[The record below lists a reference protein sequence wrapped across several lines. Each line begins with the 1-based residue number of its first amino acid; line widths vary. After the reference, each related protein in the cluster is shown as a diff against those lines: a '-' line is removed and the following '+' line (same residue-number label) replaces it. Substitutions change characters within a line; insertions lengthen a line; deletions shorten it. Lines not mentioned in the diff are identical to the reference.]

1 MFSNRYLYKLIIPL
15 IIEQVLTVTVGMSD
29 VIMVSSIGESAVSGV
44 SLVDMI
50 NVLIINVFAALATG
64 GAVVSSQFLGE
75 KDRTKACESANQLII
90 VTIFISLIITLFC
103 ILFRKVL
110 LTLVFGKID
119 ADVMNNAIIYFMI
132 SALSYPF
139 IAVYNSCAALFR
151 SMGNSKISMFTSLIM
166 NIINIS
172 GNAVFIFIFN
182 MGAAGAAAA
191 SLISRM
197 TASIIMIILIHNSK
211 NEIYINKNSKIHINF
226 NIVKRI
232 LGVGIPNGLENGMF
246 QFGRVIVVSIISGF
260 GTVQIAANAVA
271 NNIDSMG
278 CIPGQALSLA
288 IITVVGQ
295 CVGAK
300 DYNMAEYYTKKLL
313 KMTYKFTI
321 ILNSFILLLLPL
333 ILKIYNLSPD
343 TIKLASILIFIH
355 NAAAMVLWPASFT
368 LPNAL
373 RASNDVKYTMIVS
386 IFSMWTFRIVSS
398 YIIGK
403 WLGLG
408 AIGVW
413 IAMIMDWGFRV
424 ICFTIRFF
432 RGKWKLQKIS

>member
-321 ILNSFILLLLPL
+321 ILNSFILLLLPI

-432 RGKWKLQKIS
+432 RGKWKLQKI

>member
-15 IIEQVLTVTVGMSD
+15 IIEQVLTVTVGISD

-182 MGAAGAAAA
+182 MGAAGAAVA

-413 IAMIMDWGFRV
+413 IAMIMDWAFRV

>member
-15 IIEQVLTVTVGMSD
+15 IIEQVLTVTVGISD

-119 ADVMNNAIIYFMI
+119 TDVMNNAIIYFMI

-172 GNAVFIFIFN
+172 GNAVFIFVLN
-182 MGAAGAAAA
+182 MGAAGAAVA

-246 QFGRVIVVSIISGF
+246 QFGRVIVVSIISSF